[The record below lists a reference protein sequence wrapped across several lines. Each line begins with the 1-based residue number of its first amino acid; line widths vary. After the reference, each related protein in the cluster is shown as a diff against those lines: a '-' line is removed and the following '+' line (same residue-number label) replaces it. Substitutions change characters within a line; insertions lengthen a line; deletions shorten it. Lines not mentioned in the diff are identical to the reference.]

1 MYTIDIHHK
10 GDKKPTTYIVFK
22 KEEADDKNLPYKYW
36 READEGE
43 YGISDD
49 NYVAKVIS
57 KSIYKRNSIY
67 IRYPYGYT
75 FYNPN
80 YSSVKLK
87 ASGRKSNTTISGKT
101 NWEVL
106 SNGQTMK
113 NLAMVYAQT
122 MNYDKAIDHV
132 LKNPTDNQRVMWKRR
147 MKKEKFKGM
156 VRDELQKLLSEHGL
170 TEDYTLDLFEQTIQ
184 TARAKGDVT
193 NLMRAIENLQDMHG
207 MKDKHL
213 VKTTEQI
220 EATSS
225 TKLIDELRET
235 EDKLVATKTTIKGD
249 NEST

>member
-10 GDKKPTTYIVFK
+10 GDKEPTTYAILK
-22 KEEADDKNLPYKYW
+22 KEEADEKNLSYKHW

-43 YGISDD
+43 YGLSDD

-57 KSIYKRNSIY
+57 KSVYKPTSVY

-80 YSSVKLK
+80 YTSVRLK

-106 SNGQTMK
+106 SNGQKMK

-122 MNYDKAIDHV
+122 MDYDKAIEHV
-132 LKNPTDNQRVMWKRR
+132 FDNPSDNQKIMWKRR
-147 MKKEKFKGM
+147 MKKEKFKDM
-156 VRDELQKLLSEHGL
+156 VREELQALLNEHGL
-170 TEDYTLDLFEQTIQ
+170 TEDYTLQLLEETIRK
-184 TARAKGDVT
+184 AKDKGDIT
-193 NLMRAIENLQDMHG
+193 NLMRAVDNLQDMHG
-207 MKDKHL
+207 MKEKHL

-220 EATSS
+220 EATSN
-225 TKLIDELRET
+225 TKLIDELTET
-235 EDKLVATKTTIKGD
+235 EEKLIATKTTITED
-249 NEST
+249 